1 MNVTIA
7 NQEVIENFVVD
18 YGNHEDHLTNAAVED
33 VDNVNNQ
40 HNEVFYLNQPGIGFM
55 MQNTSQ

>member
-40 HNEVFYLNQPGIGFM
+40 HNEVFI
-55 MQNTSQ
+55 